1 MLSGLEQHMRDLVEF
16 MRIHQEWAIPI
27 VFIVAFCEC
36 VAILSWLVPATVFF
50 TAFGAVAGASG
61 LALAPL
67 ALAASL
73 GAGTGF
79 LVSYWAGLLL
89 GPRVHDYW
97 PFRNNPQMLQRGHEF
112 FEKWG
117 VASILIGHFF
127 GPLRAVIAIVAG
139 IVRMP
144 ALQFHIANWLAS
156 FAWGFALLYG
166 AGRLAEFF
174 ATR

>member
-1 MLSGLEQHMRDLVEF
+1 M
-16 MRIHQEWAIPI
+16 
-27 VFIVAFCEC
+27 
-36 VAILSWLVPATVFF
+36 
-50 TAFGAVAGASG
+50 AGAGDGVLHRFRRGGRRLGAESR
-61 LALAPL
+61 APRHL
-67 ALAASL
+67 ASL

-79 LVSYWAGLLL
+79 LVSYWAGLFL

-97 PFRNNPQMLQRGHEF
+97 PFRNNPQMLQRGHDF

-144 ALQFHIANWLAS
+144 ALQFHLANWAAS

-166 AGRLAEFF
+166 PAAWRSS
-174 ATR
+174 

>member
-89 GPRVHDYW
+89 GPRA
-97 PFRNNPQMLQRGHEF
+97 P
-112 FEKWG
+112 
-117 VASILIGHFF
+117 
-127 GPLRAVIAIVAG
+127 
-139 IVRMP
+139 
-144 ALQFHIANWLAS
+144 
-156 FAWGFALLYG
+156 
-166 AGRLAEFF
+166 
-174 ATR
+174 